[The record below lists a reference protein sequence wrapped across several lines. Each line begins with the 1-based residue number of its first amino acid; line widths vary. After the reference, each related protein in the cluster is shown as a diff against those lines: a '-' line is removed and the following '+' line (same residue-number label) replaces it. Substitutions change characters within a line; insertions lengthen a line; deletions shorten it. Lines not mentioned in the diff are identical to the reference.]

1 MGAFDFSRYSTLTP
15 DQRSFVQ
22 RIADRPVQMNA
33 MGHAAGFE
41 DENLRAAQG
50 EASRLEQG
58 NRSRAGHK
66 RLVRAGQVA
75 SLIPAGFAFAPG
87 GALSSMYSGSS
98 LPAGFSS
105 APIATLP
112 DAVSLP
118 AAATAGVGFSAAPPV
133 TAPAVSRFATLGKIF
148 NSPGAELG
156 INSAMSL
163 YGQHQANKAARDARA
178 DALAANRE
186 ALALQRQQIEE
197 ESRNANLDREDA
209 RKAQEAINLLKKREL
224 DAAEEERQYLR
235 SKDEAY
241 ESRMQPYR
249 DVSAAAMRKLQGM
262 WGLA

>member
-22 RIADRPVQMNA
+22 QIADRPMRLNA
-33 MGHAAGFE
+33 QGHAAGFE

-58 NRSRAGHK
+58 NRSRAGHN
-66 RLVRAGQVA
+66 RLVRVGQVA
-75 SLIPAGFAFAPG
+75 SAVPLGFALAPG
-87 GALSSMYSGSS
+87 GALSGMYTGGTAAAGAPAAAS
-98 LPAGFSS
+98 LPAE
-105 APIATLP
+105 
-112 DAVSLP
+112 
-118 AAATAGVGFSAAPPV
+118 ATAGIGFSAAPAATV
-133 TAPAVSRFATLGKIF
+133 APAAGRFATLGKIF

-156 INSAMSL
+156 INAGLSL
-163 YGQHQANKAARDARA
+163 YGQSQANRAARDARA

-186 ALALQRQQIEE
+186 ALALQRQQIEAE
-197 ESRNANLDREDA
+197 IENSRLDRADA
-209 RKAQEAINLLKKREL
+209 KAANDALNELRRREL
-224 DAAEEERQYLR
+224 DAAEEERAYNR

-241 ESRMQPYR
+241 ETRMQPYR